1 MLYLEKKSKA
11 LRYLNV
17 FLDDIVRNLR
27 PTKRE
32 RRFGGEALLPFVLKK
47 RKRRNWVKKQPRVL
61 LWTMLN

>member
-47 RKRRNWVKKQPRVL
+47 KEEKELGKK
-61 LWTMLN
+61 TT